1 MITKLKIA
9 NFKSHKDTVL
19 NLGNLT
25 LLTGLNSS
33 GKSSVIQTFL
43 LLRQSFK
50 KGRLSK
56 GLDLNEP
63 LCDIGKGF
71 DALYQYANNSEI
83 ISFTWE
89 TSSNQK
95 HLFSFDTH
103 GKYDDSFLPVTEEIK
118 LSNELLSLPVFSNNF
133 QYLSAGRIAGIEF
146 YPIDSFS
153 VEEEMQISRNYGQGE
168 LVAHFLEYYGNNR
181 NFNVSSDLLLH
192 NSSRSK
198 KLIDQVIA
206 WEQEISPRLSIKTE
220 KIADKIT
227 IEFGYKGEDDTVPLS
242 KIKSKNI
249 GFGISY
255 SLSIVVAIL
264 SASPGALLLIEN
276 PEAHL
281 HPRGQ
286 SKLAELICLA
296 AQSGIQ
302 LIVETHSDHIF
313 NCIRKSIN
321 SGLLEKQNVRVHYFQ
336 MSGQNTTVS
345 TEIEISEK
353 GRIANHV
360 SGLFDQFDNDLD
372 ELIGL

>member
-33 GKSSVIQTFL
+33 GKTSVLQTLL

-63 LCDIGKGF
+63 LCDIGKGD
-71 DALYQYANNSEI
+71 DALYRYAKNDEI
-83 ISFTWE
+83 ISFTLQ
-89 TSSNQK
+89 TSTNQQ

-103 GKYDDSFLPVTEEIK
+103 GKYDDSFLPATKEIT
-118 LSNELLSLPVFSNNF
+118 LTDESLRLPIFSNNF
-133 QYLSAGRIAGIEF
+133 QYLSAGRIASVEF

-168 LVAHFLEYYGNNR
+168 LVAHFLDYYGNKR
-181 NFNVSSDLLLH
+181 NFVVTSDLLLH
-192 NSSRSK
+192 NSTKSK

-206 WEQEISPRLSIKTE
+206 WEQEISPRLSITTK

-227 IEFGYKGEDDTVPLS
+227 IEYGYKSLDDTVPLS
-242 KIKSKNI
+242 SLKSKNI

-255 SLSIVVAIL
+255 SLAIIVAVL
-264 SASPGALLLIEN
+264 SAIPGSIILIEN

-286 SKLAELICLA
+286 SSLAELFCKA

-302 LIVETHSDHIF
+302 IIIETHSDHIF
-313 NCIRKSIN
+313 NGIRKSIN
-321 SGLLEKQNVRVHYFQ
+321 SGLIDKQNLKVHYFE
-336 MSGQNTTVS
+336 MNGQNTTVS
-345 TEIEISEK
+345 TEIELSDK
-353 GRIANHV
+353 GRVMNHV
-360 SGLFDQFDNDLD
+360 LGLFDQFDNDLD
-372 ELIGL
+372 DLIGL

>member
-9 NFKSHKDTVL
+9 NFKSHKDTAL

-63 LCDIGKGF
+63 LCDIGKGD
-71 DALYQYANNSEI
+71 DALYRYAKNSEI
-83 ISFTWE
+83 ISFTLE
-89 TSSNQK
+89 TKSTQQY
-95 HLFSFDTH
+95 LFSFDTH
-103 GKYDDSFLPVTEEIK
+103 GKYDDSFLPATEKINLTEEI
-118 LSNELLSLPVFSNNF
+118 LSLPVLSNNF
-133 QYLSAGRIAGIEF
+133 QYLSAGRIAAVEF

-153 VEEEMQISRNYGQGE
+153 VEEERQISRNYGQGE

-181 NFNVSSDLLLH
+181 NFNVASDLLLH
-192 NSSRSK
+192 KSTNSK
-198 KLIDQVIA
+198 KLIDQVVA
-206 WEQEISPRLSIKTE
+206 WEQEISPRLSITTK
-220 KIADKIT
+220 KVADKIT
-227 IEFGYKGEDDTVPLS
+227 LEFGYKSEDDTIPLS
-242 KIKSKNI
+242 KLKSKNI

-255 SLSIVVAIL
+255 SLSIVVAVL
-264 SASPGALLLIEN
+264 SASPGSLLLIEN

-286 SKLAELICLA
+286 SKLSELICLA

-302 LIVETHSDHIF
+302 IIVETHSDHIF
-313 NCIRKSIN
+313 NGIRKSIN
-321 SGLLEKQNVRVHYFQ
+321 SGLVEKQNVRVHYFQ
-336 MSGQNTTVS
+336 MNGQNTTIS
-345 TEIEISEK
+345 TEIEISDK
-353 GRIANHV
+353 GRVVNHV
-360 SGLFDQFDNDLD
+360 PGLFDQFDNDLD